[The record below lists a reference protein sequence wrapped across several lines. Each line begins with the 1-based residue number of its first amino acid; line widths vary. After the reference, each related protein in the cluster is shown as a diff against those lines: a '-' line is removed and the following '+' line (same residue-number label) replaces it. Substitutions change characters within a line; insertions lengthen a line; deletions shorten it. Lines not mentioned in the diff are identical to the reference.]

1 MLLYIHV
8 PFCRSRCNYCAFHS
22 MAIGRDG
29 SGAQMMSDYLDTL
42 LLELA
47 HYGDKL
53 GKAPVSSVFFGGGT
67 PSLLPPDI
75 VGRILER
82 IDRTFQLETKAEISL
97 EANPESL
104 SRSNKAADFLAAGI
118 NRLSIGIQSL
128 DDSCLRVLGR
138 PHKVQD
144 SLNAVLAARTAGFTN
159 ISVDL
164 MWGLPGQGVR
174 QWLQTLKDVVRLAPE
189 HISSYC
195 LTLEPGTPLELDCD
209 AGRLVLPPERD
220 QNIMFMEGAAFM
232 EKSGYLHYEISNF
245 ARMGFQCR
253 HNLGYW
259 EGEDYLGLG
268 PSATSTIAGARWTN
282 PASLAAWGNL
292 AREKSLGKQAEI
304 LAPGFMEGAAFM
316 EKSGYLHYEI
326 SNFARMGFQCR
337 HNLGYWEGE
346 DYLGLGPSATSTIA
360 GARWTNPASLAAW
373 GNLAREKS
381 LGKQAEILAPGT
393 RLMEHI
399 MLRLRTSRGLRLKA
413 YKQLTGRDFLKDNQR
428 LVQAMHENGL
438 IRIRNGYLSLTRS
451 GMVVSN
457 AIISNIFE
465 RVEQTVGARPPRPG
479 QIELPKI
486 ESGQMAI
493 AGNAR
498 AGNEEIR
505 KIVWPLAE
513 EAQ

>member
-22 MAIGRDG
+22 MALGRDG

-304 LAPGFMEGAAFM
+304 LAPG
-316 EKSGYLHYEI
+316 
-326 SNFARMGFQCR
+326 
-337 HNLGYWEGE
+337 
-346 DYLGLGPSATSTIA
+346 
-360 GARWTNPASLAAW
+360 
-373 GNLAREKS
+373 
-381 LGKQAEILAPGT
+381 T

-513 EAQ
+513 EAK

>member
-1 MLLYIHV
+1 
-8 PFCRSRCNYCAFHS
+8 

-304 LAPGFMEGAAFM
+304 LAPG
-316 EKSGYLHYEI
+316 
-326 SNFARMGFQCR
+326 
-337 HNLGYWEGE
+337 
-346 DYLGLGPSATSTIA
+346 
-360 GARWTNPASLAAW
+360 
-373 GNLAREKS
+373 
-381 LGKQAEILAPGT
+381 T

-513 EAQ
+513 EAK